1 MRGAFLLP
9 SFGPVDSIA
18 CAQQVVLQLGA
29 LLFCV
34 SGIGQALCS
43 ELPELY
49 VLRTV
54 SGFAIGLTAAVVPLS
69 PRGCIC
75 GAQVVFGHCRWCCS
89 GLSGLTT
96 HRNSY
101 LVDSRCFEVFFSW
114 RCTVSSS
121 LLGLPRAFQ

>member
-1 MRGAFLLP
+1 MLLPALIPLVTLP

-96 HRNSY
+96 HRKSY
-101 LVDSRCFEVFFSW
+101 LVDSRFLFSW
-114 RCTVSSS
+114 RCSS